1 MKAARV
7 FPWGTFPAYKY
18 VVIFSRKDG
27 RWLFSRHRGR
37 DTWETQGGHIEPGE
51 TPEQAARRELWEE
64 SGAKQFTLTP
74 VCDYWACSGDWG
86 ESSAVGA
93 AFLAQIDQLE
103 PLPADFEMAEV
114 AGFDALPEQV
124 TYPHITPLLMTE
136 AERVLREKC

>member
-7 FPWGTFPAYKY
+7 FPWGTFPAYRY

-27 RWLFSRHRGR
+27 RWLFSRHKGR

-64 SGAKQFTLTP
+64 SGAKQFTLIP
-74 VCDYWACSGDWG
+74 VCDYWACSGAWG

-93 AFLAQIDQLE
+93 VFLARIDQLE

-114 AGFDALPEQV
+114 ASFDALPEHV

-136 AERVLREKC
+136 AERVLREIS